1 MSSRWPKKAWMPWDT
16 RYNRVADETTS
27 SVNRPLFL
35 MVAGEQLLCNDTG
48 ELWLLSE
55 AEVRQ
60 LAPEAESDFLG
71 YWASRPV
78 YARQLDRAVSNVPG
92 QWQELRAQMG
102 LIDETLF
109 ALSGSALQWA
119 RWRIDHRFC
128 GRCGSPTRPLPGEP
142 AHVCSR
148 CELRFYP
155 RLSPCMITLIT
166 RGDHCLLARH
176 ARSRKAFH
184 TALAGFVE
192 IGERVEDTVHRE
204 IREEVGLRVA
214 DPRYFGS
221 QPWPFPGQLMLG
233 FHAEYASGDIQ
244 VDGDEILEADWW
256 RYDRLPMVPPPETL
270 AGQLIAHFVAQ
281 QHNKGPQGST

>member
-1 MSSRWPKKAWMPWDT
+1 MPWDT
-16 RYNRVADETTS
+16 RCNKVADAHT
-27 SVNRPLFL
+27 VHHPLFL
-35 MVAGEQLLCNDTG
+35 MVAGERLLCNGAG
-48 ELWLLSE
+48 ELRLLGE
-55 AEVRQ
+55 AEARER
-60 LAPEAESDFLG
+60 APRAESDFLG
-71 YWASRPV
+71 RWRDRPV
-78 YARQLDRAVSNVPG
+78 YAQQLNRPEDLVPPEG
-92 QWQELRAQMG
+92 DASEQWLELRAQMG
-102 LIDETLF
+102 QIDDSLF
-109 ALSGSALQWA
+109 ALGGSALQWA
-119 RWRIDHRFC
+119 RWRIDHRYC
-128 GRCGSPTRPLPGEP
+128 GRCGAPTQPIPGEP

-204 IREEVGLRVA
+204 IYEEVGLSVRE
-214 DPRYFGS
+214 PRYFGS

-233 FHAEYASGDIQ
+233 FHAEYASGEIQ
-244 VDGDEILEADWW
+244 VDEDEILEADWW

-270 AGQLIAHFVAQ
+270 AGQLIAHFIAH
-281 QHNKGPQGST
+281 QHNKSS

>member
-1 MSSRWPKKAWMPWDT
+1 M
-16 RYNRVADETTS
+16 ADHTDSTTDHQ
-27 SVNRPLFL
+27 PLFL
-35 MVAGEQLLCNDTG
+35 VVAGEQLLCDEAG
-48 ELWLLSE
+48 GLRLLSE
-55 AEVRQ
+55 AEARQ
-60 LAPEAESDFLG
+60 LAPHAESDFLG
-71 YWASRPV
+71 YWDSRPV
-78 YARQLDRAVSNVPG
+78 YARQVSQAEDRGAG

-102 LIDETLF
+102 LIDDTLF

-128 GRCGSPTRPLPGEP
+128 GRCGAPTKPLSGEP
-142 AHVCSR
+142 AHICSH

-204 IREEVGLRVA
+204 IHEEVGLRVA
-214 DPRYFGS
+214 EPRYFGS

-244 VDGDEILEADWW
+244 VDGEEILEANWW

-270 AGQLIAHFVAQ
+270 AGRLIAHFVAQ
-281 QHNKGPQGST
+281 QHNKGS

>member
-1 MSSRWPKKAWMPWDT
+1 M
-16 RYNRVADETTS
+16 ADHTDSTTDHQ
-27 SVNRPLFL
+27 PLFL
-35 MVAGEQLLCNDTG
+35 VVAGEQLLCDEAG
-48 ELWLLSE
+48 GLRLLSE
-55 AEVRQ
+55 AEARQ
-60 LAPEAESDFLG
+60 LAPHAESDFLG
-71 YWASRPV
+71 YWDSRPV
-78 YARQLDRAVSNVPG
+78 YARQVSQAEDRGAG

-102 LIDETLF
+102 LIDDTLF

-128 GRCGSPTRPLPGEP
+128 GRCGAPTKPLSGEP
-142 AHVCSR
+142 AHICSQ

-204 IREEVGLRVA
+204 IHEEVGLRVA
-214 DPRYFGS
+214 EPRYFGS

-244 VDGDEILEADWW
+244 VDGEEILEANWW

-270 AGQLIAHFVAQ
+270 AGRLIAHFVAQ
-281 QHNKGPQGST
+281 QHNKGS